1 MTNKGRPCKLT
12 PALQE
17 KIVELLELGI
27 PPQKVCDRVNI
38 AYSTYREWVQ
48 RGNGENPKDRPNN
61 EQFADFSAEV
71 NEAIAIGEINLL
83 QSINNSS
90 KNDWRAAAWILERR
104 FPDRWS
110 NNRRVKEQAD
120 KKVEQLLN
128 NLFWL
133 MPSDS
138 YADLLKALSQI
149 DSFDPK
155 IGEALEMMA
164 LKKLME
170 SGWIEKKHTG
180 KIGKAYVE
188 MKQAIASSIN

>member
-1 MTNKGRPCKLT
+1 MNKQGRPCKLT
-12 PALQE
+12 PALQG

-38 AYSTYREWVQ
+38 AYSTYREWVK
-48 RGNGENPKDRPNN
+48 RGNGENPKNRSGNK
-61 EQFADFSAEV
+61 QFADFSAQV
-71 NEAIAIGEINLL
+71 NRATAIAEMNLL
-83 QSINNSS
+83 QSINNATV
-90 KNDWRAAAWILERR
+90 NDWRAAAWILERR
-104 FPDRWS
+104 FPENWS
-110 NNRRVKEQAD
+110 NNRRIKEQAD

-149 DSFDPK
+149 DSFHPK
-155 IGEALEMMA
+155 IEEASEMMA

-188 MKQAIASSIN
+188 MKQAISSSIN

>member
-1 MTNKGRPCKLT
+1 MGSKGRPCKLT

-48 RGNGENPKDRPNN
+48 RGNGEDPKDRPGN
-61 EQFADFSAEV
+61 EQFADFSAQV
-71 NEAIAIGEINLL
+71 NKAIAVGEINLL
-83 QSINNSS
+83 QSINNAT
-90 KNDWRAAAWILERR
+90 KNDWRAAAWVLERR
-104 FPDRWS
+104 FPEHWS
-110 NNRRVKEQAD
+110 NNRRIKEQAD
-120 KKVEQLLN
+120 KKVEQLLS

-149 DSFDPK
+149 DGFDPK
-155 IGEALEMMA
+155 ISEASEMMA
-164 LKKLME
+164 LKKTNGVWLD
-170 SGWIEKKHTG
+170 
-180 KIGKAYVE
+180 
-188 MKQAIASSIN
+188 